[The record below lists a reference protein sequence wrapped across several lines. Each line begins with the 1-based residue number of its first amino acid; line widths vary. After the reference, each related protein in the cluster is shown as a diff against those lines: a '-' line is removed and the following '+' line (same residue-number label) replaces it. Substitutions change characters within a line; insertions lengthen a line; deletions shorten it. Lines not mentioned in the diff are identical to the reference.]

1 MKEKEKENLMFF
13 IFALECKKFKSTYQ
27 IRDPKKKK
35 KKKPTEHRGSVGEM
49 WTCCVVNNATPK
61 LLWFRA

>member
-1 MKEKEKENLMFF
+1 MKEKEKRNLMFF
-13 IFALECKKFKSTYQ
+13 IFALECKKFESNNQ

-35 KKKPTEHRGSVGEM
+35 KTTEHRGSVGEM
-49 WTCCVVNNATPK
+49 WTCGVVNNATTK